1 MFVLSDNL
9 ILIPT
14 DGILVTHQ
22 CLWFALEPSIYQTS
36 PYSSLPSCI
45 TCSRL
50 YEGSWLGGSGTAIIV
65 FNHGKNLH
73 KLAYAPNDVRKI
85 HSQELHPEGRATHF
99 NRLFSLRHFEPRRCV
114 SRAFAGASKTT
125 RAISGCQWFSRR
137 SRCSNNDITSL
148 RVCWNVKACLLNF
161 LRQVIHFLDKKW
173 AVEHSFQ
180 CGVVENKHQHL

>member
-9 ILIPT
+9 ILIPVYIRNIG
-14 DGILVTHQ
+14 D
-22 CLWFALEPSIYQTS
+22 TS
-36 PYSSLPSCI
+36 ECRSCKWWAFHPPDFTVFIGSLLHSL

-50 YEGSWLGGSGTAIIV
+50 YEGSWLGGSVTAIIV

-73 KLAYAPNDVRKI
+73 KLAYAPNHVRKI

-99 NRLFSLRHFEPRRCV
+99 NRLFSLRHFERRRCV
-114 SRAFAGASKTT
+114 SRAFVGASKTT

-137 SRCSNNDITSL
+137 SRCSNNDMTSL

-161 LRQVIHFLDKKW
+161 LRQVIFWTKSGQLNTL
-173 AVEHSFQ
+173 FN
-180 CGVVENKHQHL
+180 VV